1 MNLKATKHFITAN
14 GRDMQRIITNHV
26 EASKIGR
33 QIAEQVLTFHKRIN
47 DSSSDNSP
55 DQAEPCPSSTVHS
68 KPDDTIEHMQSGPS
82 NIMRPPSTILSTSR
96 LPEAIIV
103 NPEVFPMVSTSSM
116 DHSMSTN
123 AADGGDEA
131 TMAAILSLIDS
142 DTELQN
148 SVDFSSLQW
157 PLP

>member
-1 MNLKATKHFITAN
+1 
-14 GRDMQRIITNHV
+14 MQRIITNHV

-47 DSSSDNSP
+47 DSSSENSP
-55 DQAEPCPSSTVHS
+55 EHEEPCSSSNVHN
-68 KPDDTIEHMQSGPS
+68 KPDGPIEHMQSEPCTR
-82 NIMRPPSTILSTSR
+82 NIMRPPNTVPSTSR
-96 LPEAIIV
+96 LSEANLIH
-103 NPEVFPMVSTSSM
+103 PDVFPMASTSSM
-116 DHSMSTN
+116 DPSMSTN
-123 AADGGDEA
+123 TADGGDEA

-142 DTELQN
+142 DAELQN